1 MIELAAILLAFV
13 ATAALLAVLLH
24 VLLPERQS

>member
-13 ATAALLAVLLH
+13 ATVALLAVLLH